1 MPPLRLLRPDGRSF
15 VAMDAMDRVRARIEA
30 DNRVVM
36 VRVKLT
42 DLDVGYTKNKGFE
55 RREPSERRIN
65 TFVKTYQHT
74 DDAEKTI
81 MIVRAATTTPLLLAG
96 AMIRLR
102 DSFLFFAPNMSHR
115 NNLTQSGRPML
126 QIYVAQ
132 ARLELVFFGGGPHS
146 RPKHGNNLAR
156 GATGAR
162 DLCLVP
168 VCCGVVPRCPS
179 NWGPPRAK
187 DVFEETGL
195 GCNRSRNE
203 RISMKLV
210 WRLAKQRSA
219 NVKAR
224 RSPRRSLNV
233 VGWLSVVSGRLLR
246 LRPHRLLRPHRPYCR
261 MDSLQWTS

>member
-1 MPPLRLLRPDGRSF
+1 
-15 VAMDAMDRVRARIEA
+15 MDRIRARVDA

-55 RREPSERRIN
+55 RREPSARRIN
-65 TFVKTYQHT
+65 TFVTTYQHT
-74 DDAEKTI
+74 TDAEKTI

-126 QIYVAQ
+126 QICVAQ
-132 ARLELVFFGGGPHS
+132 ARLELVFFGGGPCS

-203 RISMKLV
+203 RISMRLL
-210 WRLAKQRSA
+210 WRLAKQSSA

-233 VGWLSVVSGRLLR
+233 VGWLSVVNV
-246 LRPHRLLRPHRPYCR
+246 
-261 MDSLQWTS
+261 